1 VLIFSYTFKEKISE
15 ITILFLIVTLKNFTK
30 DLKKK
35 KLTFLIQ
42 SELLFI
48 RMKLRIKAFNDRAR
62 ELYENHSHFHTGDAG
77 LDLFV
82 VEDQI
87 IPAKSTQPIPL
98 QIACENLDNK
108 AYYLFPRSSISKTP
122 LRLANSIGLIDGG
135 YRGELVGMVD
145 NIYNEDFHVKRGE
158 RYFQL
163 VAVDSSPIDFELV
176 EELSKSSRGEGGFGS
191 TGR

>member
-1 VLIFSYTFKEKISE
+1 
-15 ITILFLIVTLKNFTK
+15 
-30 DLKKK
+30 
-35 KLTFLIQ
+35 
-42 SELLFI
+42 
-48 RMKLRIKAFNDRAR
+48 MKLRIKAFNDRAK
-62 ELYENHSHFHTGDAG
+62 ELYENHSHFHSGDAG

-82 VEDQI
+82 VEDQT

-98 QIACENLDNK
+98 QIACENLDKK

-135 YRGELVGMVD
+135 YRGELIGMVD
-145 NIYNEDFHVKRGE
+145 NIYDEDFHVKRGE

-176 EELSKSSRGEGGFGS
+176 EELSESSRGEGGFGS

>member
-1 VLIFSYTFKEKISE
+1 
-15 ITILFLIVTLKNFTK
+15 
-30 DLKKK
+30 
-35 KLTFLIQ
+35 
-42 SELLFI
+42 
-48 RMKLRIKAFNDRAR
+48 MKLRIKAFNDRAK
-62 ELYENHSHFHTGDAG
+62 ELYENHSHFHSGDAG

-82 VEDQI
+82 VEDQV
-87 IPAKSTQPIPL
+87 IPGKSTQPIPL

-135 YRGELVGMVD
+135 YRGELIGMVD
-145 NIYNEDFHVKRGE
+145 NIYDKDFIIKRGE

-176 EELSKSSRGEGGFGS
+176 EELSESSRGEGGFGS